1 MTDISQAPS
10 SQIQSAQVN
19 SGQASDMRAPGS
31 LIPASAGPR
40 SFAGLRTV
48 AALMLREMSTTYGRT
63 IGGYI
68 WAIVEPL
75 GAIFLLALGFSLL
88 IRNPPLGS
96 NFILFYASGYL
107 VFHIYQMIALPVA
120 RSINF
125 SRPLLFYPAV
135 TWLDAVAARTILN
148 ALTAIMVSYITLVI
162 VFLLL
167 ETRTVI
173 DAPPM
178 IGATLLS
185 LFLGFGVGVTNCAL
199 MGLFPTWEVIWSIIT
214 RPLFLAS
221 GVLFTYE
228 SLPQGAQDIL
238 WYNPILHLVGL
249 FREGI
254 YPMYRADYVSIPF
267 VAGTATALSAIGLA
281 LLHRHN
287 REILERG

>member
-1 MTDISQAPS
+1 MTDMTSTSRDPGVTQA
-10 SQIQSAQVN
+10 QSA
-19 SGQASDMRAPGS
+19 
-31 LIPASAGPR
+31 
-40 SFAGLRTV
+40 SFAGRRSFPGARTI

-63 IGGYI
+63 VGGYI

-107 VFHIYQMIALPVA
+107 VFHVYQIIALSVSRA
-120 RSINF
+120 IVF
-125 SRPLLFYPAV
+125 SRPLMFYPAV
-135 TWLDAVAARTILN
+135 TWLDAVTARFVLN
-148 ALTAIMVSYITLVI
+148 ALTAIMVCYITLLI
-162 VFLLL
+162 VFLVL

-173 DAPPM
+173 DMTPL

-199 MGLFPTWEVIWSIIT
+199 IGLFPTWQVIWSIIT
-214 RPLFLAS
+214 KPLFLAS

-238 WYNPILHLVGL
+238 WFNPLMHIVGL
-249 FREGI
+249 FRQGI
-254 YPMYRADYVSIPF
+254 YPMYQAEYVSVAF
-267 VAGTATALSAIGLA
+267 VAGVATVLSASGIA
-281 LLHRHN
+281 LMHRFH
-287 REILERG
+287 RDILERG